1 MADLL
6 PEYGQ
11 KAIDQL
17 REKVY
22 YLKIQ
27 IRVLTL
33 LLILVLG
40 YLGINEYKHL
50 YQCSD
55 SWIYL
60 DALNQENFNLIKS
73 STNSSSQEDFIKH
86 LSTIES
92 NKVIELVRKY
102 DGFCEKISTTKQL
115 MENQFLADHSM
126 QISVMSPTYGEIKQS
141 VHPAIIDNKHLQTS
155 KAAPQLG
162 EDTDTV
168 LRELGYLETDIIKLR
183 NGRVIL

>member
-1 MADLL
+1 
-6 PEYGQ
+6 
-11 KAIDQL
+11 
-17 REKVY
+17 
-22 YLKIQ
+22 
-27 IRVLTL
+27 
-33 LLILVLG
+33 
-40 YLGINEYKHL
+40 
-50 YQCSD
+50 
-55 SWIYL
+55 
-60 DALNQENFNLIKS
+60 
-73 STNSSSQEDFIKH
+73 
-86 LSTIES
+86 
-92 NKVIELVRKY
+92 
-102 DGFCEKISTTKQL
+102 